1 MTSLSIPDM
10 SCGHCVNRVEEALKG
25 VPGVTDV
32 RVSLDNKSAEVEGD
46 FQRDDAVEAVKE
58 AGYTVA

>member
-10 SCGHCVNRVEEALKG
+10 SCGHCVKKVEEALKG
-25 VPGVTDV
+25 VSGVTDV
-32 RVSLDNKSAEVEGD
+32 RVSLDDKSAEVEGD
-46 FQRDDAVEAVKE
+46 FQRDAAVQAVEG